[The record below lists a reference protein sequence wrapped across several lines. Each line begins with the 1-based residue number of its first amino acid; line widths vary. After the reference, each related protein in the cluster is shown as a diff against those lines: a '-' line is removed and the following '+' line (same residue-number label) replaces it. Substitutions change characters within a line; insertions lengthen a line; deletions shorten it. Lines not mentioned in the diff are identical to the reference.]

1 MKISD
6 CVKGEKESQVQ
17 HLSEKGE
24 FKEEGTG
31 INRLRVYKS
40 EDRAL

>member
-6 CVKGEKESQVQ
+6 CVKGEESQVQ

-40 EDRAL
+40 EGRAL